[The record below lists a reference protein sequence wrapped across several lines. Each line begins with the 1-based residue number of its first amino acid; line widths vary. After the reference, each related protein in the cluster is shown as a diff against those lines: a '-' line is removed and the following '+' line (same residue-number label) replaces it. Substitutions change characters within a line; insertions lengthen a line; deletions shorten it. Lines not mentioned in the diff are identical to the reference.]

1 MGTTLLD
8 EYSLLHFATGIIAR
22 HWAVGFW
29 LFVLIHSVF
38 EYLENTPTGM
48 RFITTYF
55 TLWPGGKSSPDTLL
69 NQVGDTITA
78 GLGWLA
84 ADWLLLTK
92 PTL

>member
-1 MGTTLLD
+1 MGKTLLD
-8 EYSLLHFATGIIAR
+8 EYSLLHFATGVIAR

-29 LFVLIHSVF
+29 LFILAHSLF
-38 EYLENTPTGM
+38 EYLENTPKGM
-48 RFITTYF
+48 QFITTYF

-84 ADWLLLTK
+84 ANWLLLTK
-92 PTL
+92 PKL